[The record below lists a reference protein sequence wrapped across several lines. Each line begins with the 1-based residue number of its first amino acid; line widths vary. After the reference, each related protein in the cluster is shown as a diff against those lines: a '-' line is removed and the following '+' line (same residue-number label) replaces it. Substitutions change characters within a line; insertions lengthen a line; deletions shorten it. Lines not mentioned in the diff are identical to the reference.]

1 MAVVV
6 QRMVFRRAASMMFK
20 GGPSSGNRK
29 VISVEAS
36 FGLGEALVFGL
47 VNADVC
53 RVRDGEIVA
62 TALGTKKFAVVSLS
76 AGGTQEQAIEPERQE
91 QPGLTERQVL
101 RLARLSRRIEA
112 HLGRP
117 QDIK

>member
-47 VNADVC
+47 VNADVYKGAG
-53 RVRDGEIVA
+53 RRDRRHNV
-62 TALGTKKFAVVSLS
+62 GTKKTRRRRLVGRRD
-76 AGGTQEQAIEPERQE
+76 AGTGDRTRA
-91 QPGLTERQVL
+91 T
-101 RLARLSRRIEA
+101 
-112 HLGRP
+112 
-117 QDIK
+117 